1 MKQQS
6 GRNETIFLEMKP
18 LLSLIIHTFAPVE
31 QYSALINISKQA
43 KDDSNDRS
51 NQTYRDQARAILDV

>member
-1 MKQQS
+1 MKLF
-6 GRNETIFLEMKP
+6 FLEMKP

-51 NQTYRDQARAILDV
+51 NQTYRDQAKAILDV